1 MQSDAVVAKA
11 VANAPDPGA
20 THALVSLMEHLSDEP
35 LYKDN
40 SVGLLVD
47 GPATYDAMLAAM
59 RAARRYVHIETY
71 IVGDDEVGRTFAE
84 LLIEKAHEGVAVRLI
99 YDAIGSRE
107 ASEGFF
113 DRMREAG
120 IEVIE
125 FGSAN
130 PLDGGNPLKANNR
143 DHRKILIVDGEAAF
157 TGGLNIDKNY
167 SNSSGGG
174 SHTRKSER
182 GWRDTDVVVQGPAVT
197 AFEQLF
203 RETWERCGGVIPDS
217 FDEGTPRAHGTELV
231 RVLAAV
237 GGDGKVSPIR
247 TAYQLAIEAAAERVW
262 ITQPYFTPDKAF
274 LESLKAAAMR
284 GVDVRIIVPAASD
297 STVVLNSSR
306 YHYAGLLQSGVRIF
320 EHRDAMLHAKTAV
333 VDGIWSTVGSSNL
346 DYRSFLHN
354 DEVNAVIVGD
364 DFGKQLES
372 RFEADLAGSKEIT
385 PAQWSKR
392 GPISRLKHFCA
403 NVIAYWL

>member
-11 VANAPDPGA
+11 VADAPDPAA

-47 GPATYDAMLAAM
+47 GPATYDAMLAAI
-59 RAARRYVHIETY
+59 RAARRYVHIEMY

-84 LLIEKAHEGVAVRLI
+84 LLIEKAREGVAVRLI

-167 SNSSGGG
+167 SSSSGGG

-203 RETWERCGGVIPDS
+203 RETWDALRRRDSRLLRRRHTACARHRTRSRAGRGRRRRQSVADSHRLRARHRSGRRTGVDHATVFHARQSVPRIA
-217 FDEGTPRAHGTELV
+217 EGSRDARRRRAHHRARHVGLDGGTEQFALPL
-231 RVLAAV
+231 R
-237 GGDGKVSPIR
+237 GDCCSP
-247 TAYQLAIEAAAERVW
+247 AYA
-262 ITQPYFTPDKAF
+262 
-274 LESLKAAAMR
+274 
-284 GVDVRIIVPAASD
+284 
-297 STVVLNSSR
+297 
-306 YHYAGLLQSGVRIF
+306 
-320 EHRDAMLHAKTAV
+320 
-333 VDGIWSTVGSSNL
+333 SSNIAT
-346 DYRSFLHN
+346 RCFT
-354 DEVNAVIVGD
+354 
-364 DFGKQLES
+364 
-372 RFEADLAGSKEIT
+372 R
-385 PAQWSKR
+385 R
-392 GPISRLKHFCA
+392 RRL
-403 NVIAYWL
+403 